1 MLKNQIYEGK
11 LEFIL
16 CDDNSKDRT
25 KEIIYSAMKSDPR
38 IKYVHSKAG
47 DPNLSFKKRNL
58 DAGINIASNDIMLF
72 TDMDCIIQP
81 LWVKSMSK
89 YFTDGVDYVVGF
101 SKATNPKT
109 LAARFQ
115 KFDFFML
122 FAGARAMI
130 NNNSPWACSGQN
142 QGYRKSLFNS
152 VNGFNSLIGKLQGD
166 DSLFLQ
172 ICRNKKK
179 TNVKFAY
186 DDKAHVVCRSEN
198 KWLPLIK
205 QRIRWSGDGNIMWQY
220 NKIFY
225 ICLLSMFLANTGF
238 IFLPFFAESISIVLV
253 LLFLKYLFEYL
264 LFTIANREYKNQL
277 KFYHFNEWFAL
288 QIPFVF
294 IMGIGSFFA
303 NNISWRG
310 KHLKKC

>member
-115 KFDFFML
+115 KFD
-122 FAGARAMI
+122 
-130 NNNSPWACSGQN
+130 
-142 QGYRKSLFNS
+142 
-152 VNGFNSLIGKLQGD
+152 
-166 DSLFLQ
+166 
-172 ICRNKKK
+172 
-179 TNVKFAY
+179 
-186 DDKAHVVCRSEN
+186 
-198 KWLPLIK
+198 
-205 QRIRWSGDGNIMWQY
+205 
-220 NKIFY
+220 
-225 ICLLSMFLANTGF
+225 
-238 IFLPFFAESISIVLV
+238 
-253 LLFLKYLFEYL
+253 
-264 LFTIANREYKNQL
+264 
-277 KFYHFNEWFAL
+277 
-288 QIPFVF
+288 
-294 IMGIGSFFA
+294 
-303 NNISWRG
+303 
-310 KHLKKC
+310 